1 MQVIGLCRFSYP
13 AEGGFQVKHDSIA
26 DRIAYLY
33 DTARLEDRFRHFET
47 LCLPGLKAQTD
58 PDFTVVILTGD
69 SLPGWARDRLTDLCR
84 GFPQAQIVQQPPMP
98 HRKVCNMVLND
109 ARVHGAPCLQFRHDD
124 DDAVA
129 VDFVERLRAAARD
142 AAPLIARER
151 HVAIDFN
158 RGFVAEP
165 GPDGIHACET
175 VHPFWGVALAMAV
188 NTGVRQTLMN
198 FAHTKMARFMPSLS
212 YTDSAMY
219 VRGHN
224 RFNDSRQGDKVKT
237 EKLLPLG
244 PEAERLFTDRF
255 AIDSDQVRRAFAAA

>member
-13 AEGGFQVKHDSIA
+13 AEGGFQVAHDSIA
-26 DRIAYLY
+26 ERIAYLY
-33 DTARLEDRFRHFET
+33 DPARLEDRFRHFET

-58 PDFTVVILTGD
+58 PDFTLLILTGD

-84 GFPQAQIVQQPPMP
+84 DFPQARILQQPPMP
-98 HRKVCNMVLND
+98 HRKVCNTVLND
-109 ARVHGAPCLQFRHDD
+109 ARAPGAPCLQFRHDD

-129 VDFVERLRAAARD
+129 VDFVARLRAAARD

-158 RGFVAEP
+158 RGFVAEA
-165 GPDGIHACET
+165 GPDGICASES

-188 NTGVRQTLMN
+188 NAGVRQTIMN
-198 FAHTKMARFMPSLS
+198 FAHSKMPRFMPSLS

-224 RFNDSRQGDKVKT
+224 RFNDSRQGDKT
-237 EKLLPLG
+237 RIENLLPLG
-244 PEAERLFTDRF
+244 PEAERLFADRF
-255 AIDSDQVRRAFAAA
+255 AIDCDQVRRAFATA